1 MSIELGGGSMR
12 LISGF
17 DIPDGWCGSIDL
29 ANQRDEMEQRFV
41 NDVAIG
47 GTVATEWSE
56 DLLTRL
62 TTTQG
67 FVEKWNGGL
76 LTRLTTPQKQPRTQ
90 MTDEPTEEL
99 NRFFDSMV
107 VRKD

>member
-1 MSIELGGGSMR
+1 MSIGLGGGSMR

-17 DIPDGWCGSIDL
+17 DILDEWGVDL
-29 ANQRDEMEQRFV
+29 AN
-41 NDVAIG
+41 G

-56 DLLTRL
+56 DLLTREIDFIKGSPP
-62 TTTQG
+62 QG
-67 FVEKWNGGL
+67 FVEKQKEWYEGL
-76 LTRLTTPQKQPRTQ
+76 LTRLTTPQKQPQTQ